1 VNEHSF
7 ILLLLM
13 RARDEHKEKSIR
25 EKALKM
31 IVQEGIEGFSMQKL
45 AKAANVSPAT
55 IYIYFKDKED
65 LILQLCKEAGEKMA
79 DITLKK
85 FDPSMS
91 FGEGLKA
98 QWISRAKY
106 CLKYPEQM
114 HFLEQ
119 IRHSSLQ
126 DKLMDVMNEK
136 FKNAMDLFVTN
147 AIKRK
152 ELVKVPVEVYW
163 SVAFAPLYNLVKFH
177 MSGRSIGG
185 NKFVLSDKIMKDTFE
200 LVLKALTP

>member
-1 VNEHSF
+1 
-7 ILLLLM
+7 M

-31 IVQEGIEGFSMQKL
+31 IVKEGIEGFSMQKL

-79 DITLKK
+79 EITLKN

-91 FGEGLKA
+91 FAEGLKV

-106 CLKYPEQM
+106 CLKYPEQV
-114 HFLEQ
+114 HFIEQ
-119 IRHSSLQ
+119 IRHSPLQ
-126 DKLMDVMNEK
+126 EKLTNIMSEK
-136 FKNAMDLFVTN
+136 FKNTMDLFVTN
-147 AIKRK
+147 AIQRK
-152 ELVKVPVEVYW
+152 ELVKVPLEVYW
-163 SVAFAPLYNLVKFH
+163 SIAFAPLYNLVKFH
-177 MSGRSIGG
+177 MSGKSIGG

>member
-1 VNEHSF
+1 
-7 ILLLLM
+7 M

-31 IVQEGIEGFSMQKL
+31 IVKEGIEGFSMQKL

-79 DITLKK
+79 EITLKN

-91 FGEGLKA
+91 FAEGLKI

-106 CLKYPEQM
+106 CLKYPEQV
-114 HFLEQ
+114 HFIEQ
-119 IRHSSLQ
+119 IRHSPLQ
-126 DKLMDVMNEK
+126 DKLTNIMSEK
-136 FKNAMDLFVTN
+136 FKNTMDLFVTN
-147 AIKRK
+147 AIQRK
-152 ELVKVPVEVYW
+152 ELVKVPLEVYW

-177 MSGRSIGG
+177 MSGKSIGG

>member
-1 VNEHSF
+1 
-7 ILLLLM
+7 M
-13 RARDEHKEKSIR
+13 RTRDEHKEKSIR

-31 IVQEGIEGFSMQKL
+31 IVKEGIEGFSMQKL

-79 DITLKK
+79 DIMLKN

-91 FGEGLKA
+91 FAEGLKI

-106 CLKYPEQM
+106 CLKYPEQV
-114 HFLEQ
+114 HFIEQ
-119 IRHSSLQ
+119 IRHSPLQ
-126 DKLMDVMNEK
+126 DKLTSIMSEK
-136 FKNAMDLFVTN
+136 FKNTMDLFVTN
-147 AIKRK
+147 AIQRK
-152 ELVKVPVEVYW
+152 ELVKVPLEVYW

-177 MSGRSIGG
+177 MSGKSIGG